1 MARNGTPGEGTA
13 RGDRPRVL
21 VTGHRG
27 YIGAVLTPM
36 LLARGYEVLGVDSD
50 LYVGCDFGAAEPAP
64 VPEIAADVRDI
75 SGRDL
80 AGVHAIAH
88 LAALSNDPLG
98 DLDPALTAEIN
109 HAASVRLARLAREA
123 GVARFLF
130 SSSCSSYGA
139 AGESPV
145 DERSPLRPL
154 TAYAESKVRVEADVS
169 RLAGADFSPTFL
181 RNATAYGAS
190 PRLRLDLVVNDLVA
204 SAVVTGRVRV
214 LSDGTPWRPLI
225 HVEDIARAFVAILE
239 APREAVHGEAFNV
252 GAPGENYQVRELAEL
267 VRRAVAGSRI
277 EYADGAGPDPR
288 SYRVDFGKLARM
300 VPGFAARWTV
310 REGVRELRDA
320 FVAGGL
326 GAAES
331 GGSRY
336 RRVRRIQEMLG
347 AGALDA
353 RLCPPAPAV
362 RGRAAA
368 PVASAVPMAGAD
380 GGPR

>member
-1 MARNGTPGEGTA
+1 MATNTTPGEGAA

-36 LLARGYEVLGVDSD
+36 LRARGYDVLGVDCD
-50 LYVGCDFGAAEPAP
+50 LYRGCDFGVAEAAA
-64 VPEIAADVRDI
+64 VPEIAGDVRDVC
-75 SGRDL
+75 GRDL
-80 AGVHAIAH
+80 VGVHAIAH

-123 GVARFLF
+123 GVPRFLF

-139 AGESPV
+139 AGDAPV
-145 DERSPLRPL
+145 HERSPLRPL
-154 TAYAESKVRVEADVS
+154 TAYAESKVRVEEDVA
-169 RLAGADFSPTFL
+169 RLADRDFTPIFL

-204 SAVVTGRVRV
+204 SAVATGRVRV

-225 HVEDIARAFVAILE
+225 HAEDIARAFVALLE
-239 APREAVHGEAFNV
+239 APRAAVHNEAFNV
-252 GAPGENYQVRELAEL
+252 GAPGENYQVRDLAEL
-267 VRRAVAGSRI
+267 VREAVPGSRI
-277 EYADGAGPDPR
+277 EYAEGAGPDPR

-310 REGVRELRDA
+310 RDGVRELRDA
-320 FVAGGL
+320 FL
-326 GAAES
+326 GARLGTADIA
-331 GGSRY
+331 GPRY
-336 RRVRRIQEMLG
+336 RRVRRIRDLLR
-347 AGALDA
+347 AGAIDA
-353 RLCPPAPAV
+353 RLYPRAEA
-362 RGRAAA
+362 RGPA
-368 PVASAVPMAGAD
+368 PVAAAHAEAMSGAED
-380 GGPR
+380 GAR